1 MEYRTE
7 STIRRIVLT
16 AILVFVIPAERL
28 CPSPERTGSARA
40 FSDGKIECVLDTGD
54 DMYSRSGLKAGFNY
68 ELLHRYAE
76 NAGCLISITAAED
89 GENYIDSLN
98 CGKIDIL
105 VRLSADSLDNPLIRK
120 SRNVDHYCAWY
131 LRADRTAEMKDINLW
146 LNSFIGTRD
155 YNDLRNRFYS
165 QYDPF
170 KRLARGS
177 LSCRISPYDKLIRKH
192 ASELGWD
199 WRLLA
204 AVIYQESRYSIN
216 TSSSRGA
223 TGLMQ
228 VLPATAKYY
237 GITDLL
243 DPEQNIIAGT
253 KHLARIQKRFSSED
267 FSEEERIN
275 FTLASYNAGERRIT
289 DCRIFAGMQEL
300 DNTRWEEIVK
310 VIPSMRKYSF
320 TYNDT
325 LRSGRFRGTET
336 INYVSKIMDIYNAFC
351 EICPEA

>member
-1 MEYRTE
+1 MDNKIQ
-7 STIRRIVLT
+7 SLT
-16 AILVFVIPAERL
+16 CIILVIALLFVIPSEERGL
-28 CPSPERTGSARA
+28 FLEKADTSRA
-40 FSDGKIECVLDTGD
+40 FAEGEIECVIDTGS
-54 DMYSRSGLKAGFNY
+54 DMYSRHGLKAGFNY
-68 ELLHRYAE
+68 ELLKEYASE
-76 NAGCLISITAAED
+76 IGCKINITTAKD
-89 GENYIDSLN
+89 GEDYLDSLS
-98 CGKIDIL
+98 CGAIDIL
-105 VRLSADSLDNPLIRK
+105 VRVASDSLDNPLIRK
-120 SRNVDHYCAWY
+120 SRNVDYYCAWF
-131 LRADRTAEMKDINLW
+131 LRADRNAEMKDINLW
-146 LNSFIGTRD
+146 LNSYIGTRD

-228 VLPATAKYY
+228 VLPATAEYY

-253 KHLARIQKRFSSED
+253 KHLARIQRRFSSED
-267 FSEEERIN
+267 FSEEDRIN

-289 DCRIFAGMQEL
+289 DCRIFARMQEL

-310 VIPSMRKYSF
+310 IIPSMRKYSF

-336 INYVSKIMDIYNAFC
+336 INYVSKIMDIYNALC